1 MPDVN
6 IPLLRKAVEWAEAEA
21 MKPDELCEWEQTM
34 WVTTPQDQTDSRAR
48 LAESGPRGRI
58 GWMEKAAMR
67 APECGT
73 CYCIAGYIA
82 HEVEGMAIG
91 GSADEAAGDLLGIST
106 DNADELFNAN
116 NTIEDVRRIAES
128 IAGEK
133 L

>member
-21 MKPDELCEWEQTM
+21 MKPIEMSRWEQTM
-34 WVTTPQDQTDSRAR
+34 WVTTPQDQAYSRAR
-48 LAESGPRGRI
+48 LAELGPRGWN
-58 GWMEKAAMR
+58 GWMEQAAKR

-82 HEVEGMAIG
+82 HEVEGMAVG
-91 GSADEAAGDLLGIST
+91 RSADDAAGDLLGIST